1 MKKEFLCLLVITF
14 AVFSLTGCAGKS
26 PQQSADTQKSGR
38 IIGEI
43 PSESKFNKISLGMSM
58 KQVSDLIGPPTDTK
72 SYMTGKS
79 FIPFY
84 FGGDSSR
91 IETLYKEEGRITF
104 TGGAGFGGG
113 GYKVYQIIYDPD
125 EDGYN

>member
-1 MKKEFLCLLVITF
+1 MKKGFLGVLLVAF
-14 AVFSLTGCAGKS
+14 VSCFLGGCAAKS
-26 PQQSADTQKSGR
+26 TQQSTDTQTTAQ

-43 PSESKFNKISLGMSM
+43 PSDSKFNKISLGMSM
-58 KQVSDLIGPPTDTK
+58 QQVSDLIGPPTDTK
-72 SYMTGKS
+72 SYITGKT

-84 FGGDSSR
+84 FGSDGAR

-104 TGGAGFGGG
+104 TGGAGFGGV
-113 GYKVYQIIYDPD
+113 YKVHRIEYDPS

>member
-1 MKKEFLCLLVITF
+1 MKKVFLCLMVIAF
-14 AVFSLTGCAGKS
+14 AVFSLIGCASKA
-26 PQQSADTQKSGR
+26 PQQSADTQKPAQ

-43 PSESKFNKISLGMSM
+43 PSSSKFDKISLGMSM

-72 SYMTGKS
+72 YYMTGKA

-84 FGGDSSR
+84 LGHDRSR
-91 IETLYKEEGRITF
+91 FETLYKEEGRITF
-104 TGGAGFGGG
+104 TGSAGIGGS
-113 GYKVYQIIYDPD
+113 GYKVYQIIYDPT